1 MTGAIAYVVLLVA
14 VSIWTVLRF
23 RAANARIMKKLDWV
37 QNAEQISGRESTKLK
52 AEAADAKG
60 AETSELFAEQKASL
74 FTRVVEKN
82 FYLLKYEDRVEP
94 KVGLAGIGTCILVG
108 GGLLYVGTS
117 VVTALGSALVA
128 APVGAWIFLTLL
140 KGRSENRF
148 LEDLPVAVDQV
159 AQLTRSGLMATQAM
173 TIAGEQQRE
182 PLKGVLRDLSRR
194 LAAGVFVEDAIE
206 QVAGRVKL
214 SQFSMVCV
222 VILLQ
227 REAGGSIA
235 KPLLNI
241 VESLRARGRVLRKIK
256 AATGQARLT
265 LMIVTAMP
273 VVVVL
278 AQSQTSPDTAD
289 FLLSTPQGQQ
299 LLVIG
304 VGLILTGLFLAM
316 FLMRN
321 VE

>member
-1 MTGAIAYVVLLVA
+1 M
-14 VSIWTVLRF
+14 
-23 RAANARIMKKLDWV
+23 
-37 QNAEQISGRESTKLK
+37 
-52 AEAADAKG
+52 
-60 AETSELFAEQKASL
+60 
-74 FTRVVEKN
+74 
-82 FYLLKYEDRVEP
+82 
-94 KVGLAGIGTCILVG
+94 
-108 GGLLYVGTS
+108 
-117 VVTALGSALVA
+117 ALGFALIA
-128 APVGAWIFLTLL
+128 APVGAWIFLILL
-140 KGRSENRF
+140 KGRAEGRF

-182 PLKGVLRDLSRR
+182 PLRGVLRDLSRR
-194 LAAGVFVEDAIE
+194 LSAGVFVEDAIE

-241 VESLRARGRVLRKIK
+241 VESLRARGRILRKIK
-256 AATGQARLT
+256 AATAQSRLT

-273 VVVVL
+273 VIVVG
-278 AQSQTSPDTAD
+278 AQTQTSPETAD

-304 VGLILTGLFLAM
+304 IGLILTGIFLAM

>member
-1 MTGAIAYVVLLVA
+1 MTGVIVYVVLLVA

-37 QNAEQISGRESTKLK
+37 QNAERESANL
-52 AEAADAKG
+52 EGEAKG
-60 AETSELFAEQKASL
+60 AKGTETADLFAEQKESL
-74 FTRVVEKN
+74 FTRFVEKN
-82 FYLLKYEDRVEP
+82 FYLLKYEDRVEA

-108 GGLLYVGTS
+108 GGLLYVGAP
-117 VVTALGSALVA
+117 VVTALGSALIA
-128 APVGAWIFLTLL
+128 APVGVWIFLTLW
-140 KGRSENRF
+140 KGKSEGRF

-273 VVVVL
+273 VVVVG
-278 AQSQTSPDTAD
+278 AQTQTSPETAD

-304 VGLILTGLFLAM
+304 IGLILTGIFLAM